1 MPFSIEGLSAFALL
15 CVTSLFAIT
24 NPLSAAPIYL
34 ALTPGYTPERR
45 QRTLS
50 TAILTAAGVLV
61 VFTLLGGTIFQLF
74 GITMDAFRI
83 AGGIIIFAIGLDML
97 QGERVRGKGTKEEEE
112 DAMLTDEVAVAPL
125 GIPIIVGPGA
135 ITTVMVLMTQA
146 HTVAHVAVILGSIS
160 IVLGVMYAAL
170 KAGPRLIGFFGQSG
184 LNVMTR
190 IMGLLVAVIGVQF
203 VVDGVRPILTGIL
216 RAAAGSG

>member
-1 MPFSIEGLSAFALL
+1 MPLSIEGLAAFALL

-34 ALTPGYTPERR
+34 ALTDGYTSERR
-45 QRTLS
+45 ERTLR
-50 TAILTAAGVLV
+50 TAIFTAAGVLV

-83 AGGIIIFAIGLDML
+83 AGGIIIFGIGLDML
-97 QGERVRGKGTKEEEE
+97 QGRRVRAKATKKEEE
-112 DAMLTDEVAVAPL
+112 DARQTDEIAVAPL
-125 GIPIIVGPGA
+125 GVPMIVGPGA

-146 HTVAHVAVILGSIS
+146 FTIAHVAVILVAIGV
-160 IVLGVMYAAL
+160 VLGSMYAAL
-170 KAGPRLIGFFGQSG
+170 RAGPRLIGFFGQSG

-190 IMGLLVAVIGVQF
+190 IMGLIVAVIGVQF

-216 RAAAGSG
+216 RAASGGG

>member
-1 MPFSIEGLSAFALL
+1 MPLDVEGLAAFALL
-15 CVTSLFAIT
+15 CVTSLFAII

-34 ALTPGYTPERR
+34 SLTDGYTAERR
-45 QRTLS
+45 TRTLR
-50 TAILTAAGVLV
+50 TAVLTGAGVLV

-97 QGERVRGKGTKEEEE
+97 DAKRARGKTTQSEEQ
-112 DAMLTDEVAVAPL
+112 DARLQDEVAVAPL
-125 GIPIIVGPGA
+125 GIPMIVGPGA

-146 HTVAHVAVILGSIS
+146 STVAHVLVILGAIAV
-160 IVLGVMYAAL
+160 VLGGIYGSLRM
-170 KAGPRLIGFFGQSG
+170 GPRLITFFGPAG

-203 VVDGVRPILTGIL
+203 VIDGVRPVLAGVL
-216 RAAAGSG
+216 RAAGGG

>member
-1 MPFSIEGLSAFALL
+1 MPLTVEGLAAFALL
-15 CVTSLFAIT
+15 CVTSLFAII

-34 ALTPGYTPERR
+34 SLTDGYTPERR
-45 QRTLS
+45 RRTLR
-50 TAILTAAGVLV
+50 TAVLTGAGVLV

-97 QGERVRGKGTKEEEE
+97 DAKRVRGKATESEEQ
-112 DAMLTDEVAVAPL
+112 DARLQDEVAVSPL
-125 GIPIIVGPGA
+125 GIPMIVGPGA

-146 HTVAHVAVILGSIS
+146 STVAHVLIILGAIAV
-160 IVLGVMYAAL
+160 VLGGIYGSLRM
-170 KAGPRLIGFFGQSG
+170 GPRLISFFGPSG

-203 VVDGVRPILTGIL
+203 VIDGVRPVLAGVL
-216 RAAAGSG
+216 RAAGGG

>member
-1 MPFSIEGLSAFALL
+1 MPLTVEGLAAFALL
-15 CVTSLFAIT
+15 CVTSLFAII
-24 NPLSAAPIYL
+24 NPLSTAPIYL
-34 ALTPGYTPERR
+34 SLTDGYTAERR
-45 QRTLS
+45 IRTLR
-50 TAILTAAGVLV
+50 TAVLTGAGVLV

-97 QGERVRGKGTKEEEE
+97 DAKRARGKATESEAQ
-112 DAMLTDEVAVAPL
+112 DARLQDDVAVAPL
-125 GIPIIVGPGA
+125 GVPMIVGPGA

-146 HTVAHVAVILGSIS
+146 TTVAHVLIILGAIGV
-160 IVLGVMYAAL
+160 VLGGIYGSLRM
-170 KAGPRLIGFFGQSG
+170 GPRLISFFGPSG

-203 VVDGVRPILTGIL
+203 VIDGVRPVLAGVM
-216 RAAAGSG
+216 RAAAGG

>member
-1 MPFSIEGLSAFALL
+1 MPFSVEGLAAFALL

-34 ALTPGYTPERR
+34 ALTDGYTSERR
-45 QRTLS
+45 RRTLR
-50 TAILTAAGVLV
+50 TAIFTAAGVLV

-83 AGGIIIFAIGLDML
+83 AGGIIIFAIGLEML
-97 QGERVRGKGTKEEEE
+97 QGKRVRAKATKEEE
-112 DAMLTDEVAVAPL
+112 DGAVQTDEVAVAPL
-125 GIPIIVGPGA
+125 GIPMIVGPGA

-146 HTVAHVAVILGSIS
+146 DTIAHVAVILASIGFVLGSIY
-160 IVLGVMYAAL
+160 VTLN
-170 KAGPRLIGFFGQSG
+170 AGPRLIRFFGQSG

-216 RAAAGSG
+216 RAAGS